1 MDTGKA
7 NTRVKVATDKRAIKR
22 RIDDFLWRE
31 ASEPNVRLRRVL
43 TRLFF
48 QFDRVAIVGGMVR
61 DFARAGRQA
70 FHSDVDLVIEGDVE
84 AVARFARQHRAE
96 PNKYGG
102 FSFYAEGWKLDFWAL
117 ETTWARRAGHASV
130 HKLEDIAHCT
140 FFDCDAILYDLKER
154 RIICSDSYLDH
165 LRSGRIEISLEPNP
179 SVTGSLYRA
188 VRRLLLWN
196 LEPGPKLKSF
206 IERHLTD
213 QGFDRLITE
222 EGRKDGDGLVTSFR
236 GADVLRDCLSR
247 EDVRRTIAHGH
258 RAIAVSGTSH

>member
-1 MDTGKA
+1 M
-7 NTRVKVATDKRAIKR
+7 KVATDKRAIKR
-22 RIDDFLWRE
+22 RMDDFLWRE

-43 TRLFF
+43 KGHFF

-61 DFARAGRQA
+61 DFARAGREA
-70 FHSDVDLVIEGDVE
+70 FHSDVDLVIEDDVE
-84 AVARFARQHRAE
+84 AVAKFARQHSAE

-117 ETTWARRAGHASV
+117 ETTWASRAGHARV
-130 HKLEDIAHCT
+130 HKLEDIARCT

-154 RIICSDSYLDH
+154 KVICSDSYLDH

-196 LEPGPKLKSF
+196 LEPGPRLRSF
-206 IERHLTD
+206 IECHLTD
-213 QGFDRLITE
+213 QGFDSLVRE
-222 EGRKDGDGLVTSFR
+222 EGRKDCDGLLTSFR
-236 GADVLRDCLSR
+236 GADVLRNCLSR
-247 EDVRRTIAHGH
+247 EDVRSKIAHGYW
-258 RAIAVSGTSH
+258 AAAALGTAH

>member
-1 MDTGKA
+1 MGAGKA
-7 NTRVKVATDKRAIKR
+7 NTRVKVATNKRAIKR
-22 RIDDFLWRE
+22 RLDDFLWRE
-31 ASEPNVRLRRVL
+31 ESESNVRLRRVL
-43 TRLFF
+43 TEFFF
-48 QFDRVAIVGGMVR
+48 QFERVAIVGGMVR
-61 DFARAGRQA
+61 DLARAGRDG
-70 FHSDVDLVIEGDVE
+70 FHSDVDLVIEGDVG
-84 AVARFARQHRAE
+84 AVASFARQCGAE

-117 ETTWARRAGHASV
+117 GTTWASRAGHARV

-154 RIICSDSYLDH
+154 KVICSDSYLDH

-196 LEPGPKLKSF
+196 VEAGPRLRSF

-213 QGFDRLITE
+213 QGFDSLVRE
-222 EGRKDGDGLVTSFR
+222 ENRKDGDGLLTSFR
-236 GADVLRDCLSR
+236 GADVLRYCLSK
-247 EDVRRTIAHGH
+247 EDVRSKIAQGYG
-258 RAIAVSGTSH
+258 ASASGTAH